1 MKQSGICCVV
11 FAVTLW
17 HGGGTCLAQGSS
29 QASQTVTFAVRP
41 AHRLVFRESG
51 TFTILSGGSKTIS
64 VDLKTP
70 ITKGRQPRITIGLDR
85 PLPEGVDLQ
94 LRFHSDRPIH
104 ERRFSISSR
113 PKQVDIRVMEDMSS
127 VNTLSYSVSSV
138 DEIPSNFDCSV
149 ILTIT
154 D

>member
-1 MKQSGICCVV
+1 MKQSGIGCVV

-17 HGGGTCLAQGSS
+17 HGGGTCFAQGSS

-41 AHRLVFRESG
+41 AHRLVFRESDA
-51 TFTILSGGSKTIS
+51 FTIVRGGSKTVS

-70 ITKGRQPRITIGLDR
+70 IAKGQQPRITIGLDR

-94 LRFHSDRPIH
+94 LRFHSHRSLH
-104 ERRFSISSR
+104 ERTFSVSSR
-113 PKQVDIRVMEDMSS
+113 PKQVEIGVTEDASS
-127 VNTLSYSVSSV
+127 LNTLSYSVSSV
-138 DEIPSNFDCSV
+138 DEIPSNLDCSV